1 MNREKAIRL
10 KVYELL
16 TAEQILVDEGEVSI
30 YDEKVED
37 ESSNIYIVL
46 KRQTASIAND
56 NCRNKWNCRIDLW
69 IVNRQRDTISKD
81 TTDDICERVEELL
94 APLSDGVEYNGW
106 QMLNAVL
113 EDLDYDTFQLTDT
126 DTEIQLTLT
135 YSLTAIKL

>member
-16 TAEQILVDEGEVSI
+16 TADPILVDEGQVSI

-37 ESSNIYIVL
+37 EGSNLYIVL
-46 KRQTASIAND
+46 KRQTASIFND
-56 NCRNKWNCRIDLW
+56 NCRNKWSCRIDLW

-94 APLSDGVEYNGW
+94 SPIADGVEYNGW